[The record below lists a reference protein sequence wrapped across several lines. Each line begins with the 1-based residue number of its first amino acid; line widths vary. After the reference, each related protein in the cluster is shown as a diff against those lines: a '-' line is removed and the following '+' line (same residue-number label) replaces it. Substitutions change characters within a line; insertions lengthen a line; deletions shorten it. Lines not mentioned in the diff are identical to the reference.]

1 MNEKTSMRTP
11 LNWPEVCLLGIII
24 VEVSGF
30 VTRVIRYHEK
40 KLELTLNKESNERK
54 SSEKKRGG
62 LFS

>member
-54 SSEKKRGG
+54 SSKDNCRG